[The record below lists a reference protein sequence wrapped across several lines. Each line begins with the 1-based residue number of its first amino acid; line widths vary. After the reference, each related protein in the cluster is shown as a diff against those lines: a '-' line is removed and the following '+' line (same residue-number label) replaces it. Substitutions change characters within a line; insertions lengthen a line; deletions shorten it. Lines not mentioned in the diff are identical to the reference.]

1 MRQRRRISCGSV
13 SGECIFL
20 TVEKSVSR
28 ANSGNPSATGNE
40 AFSYLT
46 DTSRPILYL
55 FPVEGEMCSRAH
67 PKLQPR
73 TTACSSPKTKRNPAS
88 HASQKYVCLQPI
100 YFYAAANNYHVQ
112 TMQSEQC
119 SRCLYICSARTPIAE
134 TWIMRKIWTYKQS
147 RGRM

>member
-20 TVEKSVSR
+20 AVEKSVSR

-46 DTSRPILYL
+46 DTLRVQYYVSSSRKRC
-55 FPVEGEMCSRAH
+55 GSRISFQIAASYNNVC
-67 PKLQPR
+67 L
-73 TTACSSPKTKRNPAS
+73 RNKKKPAS

-119 SRCLYICSARTPIAE
+119 SRCLYICSAHIPIVE
-134 TWIMRKIWTYKQS
+134 T
-147 RGRM
+147 